1 MTNLSLLPTVEVEF
15 PVGLSA
21 GLLESGVDLPEKVL
35 RERAARYILA
45 GSDSLTLEELDEAQ
59 AALRNRMARAEAS
72 GITPREVLLS
82 LLRPAF
88 SSGDHCRCHSC
99 RQTCA
104 ICGSTGTGN

>member
-1 MTNLSLLPTVEVEF
+1 MTNLSLVPTIEVEL
-15 PVGLSA
+15 PVDLSF
-21 GLLESGVDLPEKVL
+21 GLLERDVDLPEKVL

-45 GSDSLTLEELDEAQ
+45 GSDSLTLEEVDEAQ

-88 SSGDHCRCHSC
+88 SNGDHCRCYSC
-99 RQTCA
+99 RQRCA
-104 ICGSTGTGN
+104 VCGSTGIGG